1 MKVYIKVIY
10 FIKLYKF
17 YFLKMSNTNQST
29 IQSSAD
35 QLNLVDNKKPPF
47 IKSPIFIGI
56 CIVIGLI
63 IIVILYVV
71 FTQQKSDLS
80 NNKSKN
86 KLSNEVLPKLNIK
99 LATDDSEIN
108 NLINNINSEL

>member
-1 MKVYIKVIY
+1 
-10 FIKLYKF
+10 
-17 YFLKMSNTNQST
+17 MSDKNQPT
-29 IQSSAD
+29 GPQNAD
-35 QLNLVDNKKPPF
+35 SLSLVNKKPPF

-71 FTQQKSDLS
+71 FTQQKSNLS
-80 NNKSKN
+80 NLSNLSKDKSKN
-86 KLSNEVLPKLNIK
+86 KLLPKLNIK